1 MVVVVVVVIVCPV
14 EGFWWVSL
22 LIVGDVYDVGPLNA
36 SSVGLDMDV
45 GFVEVPVD
53 DKPLVLLETFE
64 GVSAARELLGSLL
77 DPEAEPPE
85 GLSCSGCVVVWSGF
99 LTEPLPPRM
108 SFNRFRVPLVDAVD
122 IVM

>member
-14 EGFWWVSL
+14 AGFWWVSL

-36 SSVGLDMDV
+36 SSVGMDMDV

-53 DKPLVLLETFE
+53 DKPFVLLETFE
-64 GVSAARELLGSLL
+64 GVSAARELLGSPL
-77 DPEAEPPE
+77 DPEVDPPE
-85 GLSCSGCVVVWSGF
+85 GLSCSGCVVIWSVF

-108 SFNRFRVPLVDAVD
+108 SFNLCRVPLADAVD